1 MLDFYYML
9 YSAPCR
15 SILMTARALGLELNK
30 KQVDLDAGEHL
41 KPEFVRINPQHTIP
55 TLVDDGFALWESRAI
70 LIYLGEKYD
79 KDGSLYP
86 KDPQQRAVINQRLF
100 FDLSTL
106 YQSYVYYYYPQL
118 FEDVKKPA
126 DPENVKR
133 IDAAFDMFNTLLKG
147 QQYAALNKLT
157 LADFALLTTVSTFE
171 ISEYDFRKYP
181 EVVRWYENAK
191 KVIPGW
197 EENWEGCEYYKK
209 LYLGAILN
217 KQ

>member
-41 KPEFVRINPQHTIP
+41 KPEFVKINPQHTIP
-55 TLVDDGFALWESRAI
+55 TLVDDGFAIWESRAI
-70 LIYLGEKYD
+70 LIYLAEKYD

-106 YQSYVYYYYPQL
+106 YQSYVYFYYPQL

-126 DPENVKR
+126 DPENLKK
-133 IDAAFDMFNTLLKG
+133 IDDAFAMFNTLLKG

-157 LADFALLTTVSTFE
+157 LADFALLATVSTFE
-171 ISEYDFRKYP
+171 ISEYDFGKYP